1 MRVLDLPVCG
11 GEHGHRNRA
20 PGLAGEELLVQLVES
35 VVRLARTST
44 RVAASMPRN
53 FCAAKR
59 ERYVPERWWMAP
71 IKGTLRACT
80 PSGRRRR
87 GHQER

>member
-1 MRVLDLPVCG
+1 V
-11 GEHGHRNRA
+11 
-20 PGLAGEELLVQLVES
+20 AGEELLVQLGGIRRPIGKDEH
-35 VVRLARTST
+35 ARR
-44 RVAASMPRN
+44 RVHAAEL
-53 FCAAKR
+53 CAAKR